1 MAFFLLLDPAQGGV
15 RFGPFDGA
23 WAHLGSDPQQC
34 HIVLPAALGI
44 WPVHCLVGPGPQG
57 GVLVQG
63 AAVGAAVF
71 VDTGGGPR
79 PVAGSAMVPPGGA
92 IVLASP
98 QGPRFFVEVAGV
110 APGAAPAGLRAAAQG
125 RGPRSLPTGAQ
136 MAAELKR
143 QAGVAAMTAG
153 PLAQLSSWWFRAR
166 SGALLHPRVVV
177 GAAVAAGGAALVA
190 CAGFGAAV
198 LHKLQGASP

>member
-1 MAFFLLLDPAQGGV
+1 MGFFLLLDPAQGGT
-15 RFGPFDGA
+15 RFGPFVGV
-23 WAHLGSDPQQC
+23 WAHLGSDAAQC
-34 HIVLPAALGI
+34 HIVLPAALGV
-44 WPVHCLVGPGPQG
+44 WPVHCMVGPAPQG
-57 GVLVQG
+57 GVMVQG

-79 PVAGSAMVPPGGA
+79 PVAGSALVPPGCA
-92 IVLASP
+92 IVVASP
-98 QGPRFFVEVAGV
+98 QGPRFFVEAAAGAG
-110 APGAAPAGLRAAAQG
+110 APGPGLRAAAAG

-143 QAGVAAMTAG
+143 QAGVAAMTTG

-190 CAGFGAAV
+190 CAGLGAAV